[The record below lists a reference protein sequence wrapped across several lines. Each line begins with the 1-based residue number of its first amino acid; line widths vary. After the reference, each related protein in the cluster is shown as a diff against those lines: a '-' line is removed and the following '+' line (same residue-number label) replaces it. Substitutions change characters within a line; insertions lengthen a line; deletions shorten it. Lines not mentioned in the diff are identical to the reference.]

1 MHVAHALTSLR
12 LDASLPTSL
21 FRQLYEAIKQAILD
35 GRIGPGIQLPPTRK
49 LAELLGVSRQTVL
62 NAFTQLMAEGYLS
75 GAVGKGTFV
84 SEHMPIKLV
93 RKPVVSTLP
102 LRPLS
107 ERGQRFVDM
116 PAVLNTHADRPKAFR
131 IGAPGVDLFPFRV
144 WSRLEARRWRRP
156 SYQLGYGDPAGYM
169 PLRELLAAYL
179 NASRGVHC
187 APEQII
193 VTSGSQ
199 QALFLIAN
207 LLLSP
212 GDSAWVELPGYPGTC
227 AALHAVGAHIRAVPV
242 DPDGIDVAAG
252 TQRYPDAKLAYV
264 TPSHQYPLGVTMS
277 LKRRLELLSWAAK
290 SKMWIVEDE
299 YDSEYRYT
307 GPPVASLQSLD
318 NAGCVLYVG
327 TLSKVLFPGLRLGYL
342 VVPSS
347 LVDAFSRGK
356 AAMDRHTATMPQ
368 IVLADFIAEG
378 HFMRHIKRTREAYA
392 ERRAVLLKA
401 IDAHLDDELML
412 GPADSGFHIATAFR
426 RELDDKAI
434 SLAAMERGVEVRALT
449 PYYDALGRA
458 EHEMTPSGLLLGFA
472 AATPEEIRSAA
483 PLLRNVLKR

>member
-12 LDASLPTSL
+12 LDASLPTPL
-21 FRQLYEAIKQAILD
+21 FRQLYEAIRQAILD
-35 GRIGPGIQLPPTRK
+35 GRIGPGIQLPPTRE
-49 LAELLGVSRQTVL
+49 LAEVLGVSRQTVL
-62 NAFTQLMAEGYLS
+62 NAYTQLMAEGYLS
-75 GAVGKGTFV
+75 GTVGKGTFV
-84 SEHMPIKLV
+84 SEHLPITLA
-93 RKPVVSTLP
+93 RKPAVSTQP

-131 IGAPGVDLFPFRV
+131 IGMPGVDLFPFKT
-144 WSRLEARRWRRP
+144 WARLEARRWRRP
-156 SYQLGYGDPAGYM
+156 SHQLGYGDPAGYM

-187 APEQII
+187 APEQVI

-207 LLLSP
+207 LLLTP
-212 GDSAWVELPGYPGTC
+212 GDAAWVELPGYPGTC
-227 AALHAVGAHIRAVPV
+227 AALHGVGARIRPVPV
-242 DPDGIDVAAG
+242 DQEGLDVATG
-252 TQRYPDAKLAYV
+252 VRHYPDAKLAYV

-277 LKRRLELLSWAAK
+277 LKRRLELLAWAAK
-290 SKMWIVEDE
+290 NKMWIVEDE

-342 VVPSS
+342 VVPPA
-347 LVDAFSRGK
+347 LVDAFTRGK
-356 AAMDRHTATMPQ
+356 AAIDRHTATMPQ
-368 IVLADFIAEG
+368 IVLADFISEG

-392 ERRAVLLKA
+392 ERRAVLISA
-401 IDAHLDDELML
+401 IDTHLSDELTL
-412 GPADSGFHIATAFR
+412 GPTDSGFHIATAFR
-426 RELDDKAI
+426 RKLDDKAI
-434 SLAAMERGVEVRALT
+434 SRATMGKGVEVRALT
-449 PYYDALGRA
+449 PYYDALGLP
-458 EHEMTPSGLLLGFA
+458 EHEVTPSGLLLGFA
-472 AATPEEIRSAA
+472 AATPEEIRRAA
-483 PLLRNVLKR
+483 PVLRNVLKR